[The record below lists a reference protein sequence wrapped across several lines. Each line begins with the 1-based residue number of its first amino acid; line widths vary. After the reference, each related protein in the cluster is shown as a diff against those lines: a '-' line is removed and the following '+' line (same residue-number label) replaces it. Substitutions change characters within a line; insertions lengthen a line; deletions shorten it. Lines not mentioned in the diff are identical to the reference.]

1 MSWPR
6 IAILGAGAVGCYFG
20 GMLARAGAPV
30 TLIGRR
36 RHVEAIEKDGL
47 WIASRSFQESVRIAA
62 TTDASGAH
70 SADLVLICV
79 KTPDTDEAAGALAPL
94 LSPGAVVVS
103 LQNGMDNA
111 ERIAAVVPNPVV
123 PAVVYVSAEMT
134 GPGRVRHN
142 GRGDLIIGAP
152 RGRSIP
158 GLDALAA
165 TFVRASIPCRV
176 STGIERDL
184 WEKLALNCAFNAISA
199 LGRARYA
206 RLIAHAPAS
215 AVLRDVIAEVVA
227 VAGGDGVALSAD
239 ALTHAAEA
247 LAASVPEAISSTA
260 QDLAEGRPTEIDDLN
275 GYVARRGEALG
286 VPTPVNRTLYALVR
300 LLQEGREG

>member
-6 IAILGAGAVGCYFG
+6 VAVFGAGAVGCYFG

-36 RHVEAIEKDGL
+36 RHVQAIAANGL
-47 WIASRSFQESVRIAA
+47 WIASRTFQESVPIAA
-62 TTDASGAH
+62 TTDASGARA
-70 SADLVLICV
+70 ADLVLICV
-79 KTPDTDEAAGALAPL
+79 KTLDTDEAARAIAPH

-111 ERIAAVVPNPVV
+111 ERIGAVVPNPVV

-134 GPGRVRHN
+134 GPGQVRHN
-142 GRGDLIIGAP
+142 GRGDLIIGSP
-152 RGRSIP
+152 RKRSVE

-165 TFVRASIPCRV
+165 MFVRASIPCRV
-176 STGIERDL
+176 SSAIERDL

-206 RLIAHAPAS
+206 RLIAHEPAS
-215 AVLRDVIAEVVA
+215 GVLREVIAEVVA
-227 VAGGDGVALSAD
+227 VAGGDGVELSATE
-239 ALTHAAEA
+239 LTRAAEA
-247 LAASVPEAISSTA
+247 LAAAVPEAISSTA

-286 VPTPVNRTLYALVR
+286 VPTPVNRTLHALVR
-300 LLQEGREG
+300 LLQEGGRG